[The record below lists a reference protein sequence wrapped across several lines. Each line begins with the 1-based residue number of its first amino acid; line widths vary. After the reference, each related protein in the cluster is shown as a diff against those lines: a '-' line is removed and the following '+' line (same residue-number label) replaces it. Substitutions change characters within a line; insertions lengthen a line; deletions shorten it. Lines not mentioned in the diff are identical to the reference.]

1 MNNWPIKSVLP
12 RMRNSQR
19 AVVEKIYTEEVN
31 LCFRQT
37 EKENLI
43 VPYSKWA
50 RRRYQNIP
58 CIHILVLNIVNYMNF
73 YFRVQVQLF

>member
-19 AVVEKIYTEEVN
+19 AVVEEKYTEEVN

-43 VPYSKWA
+43 VPYWKWA

-58 CIHILVLNIVNYMNF
+58 CIHIFVLNIVNYMNF
-73 YFRVQVQLF
+73 YFRV